1 MKSLLPVL
9 NEYIRSQESLDLAL
23 QFLIVLIT
31 LLLLFVI
38 VLAFFVLILRI
49 KNNRRA
55 RFWSRMEKQWNEHL
69 FDYLS
74 SEDRQ
79 WTIPITRREQL
90 YFLQF
95 LLRMTYRLQGVERER
110 LVELARPYL
119 PLIAKRTRRSSPE
132 TRARAI
138 QTLGIFGLPEYEGL
152 ILQALNDFSPVV
164 SMLAAR
170 TLANTQNSRYCPSI
184 LSILHR
190 FDFWSMNYLS
200 SLLTSFGADIIPD
213 LERTLQNQEES
224 IRVRIACCEALRSL
238 NSLSSSP
245 IAAAVIRDNS
255 DPDLTAAALRLLKET
270 GTDKH
275 ADFVRPFVDS
285 EEFILRAHA
294 FSALAQL
301 GNNSDIPVLEKG
313 LDDPVSW
320 VAIQAGRALL
330 SLGGLD
336 ILEKISH
343 SNHPRAILAQ
353 QLLRKP

>member
-9 NEYIRSQESLDLAL
+9 NEYVRSQETLDLVL
-23 QFLIVLIT
+23 QFLIALIA
-31 LLLLFVI
+31 LLLVFVI
-38 VLAFFVLILRI
+38 ILAVFVLLLRI

-55 RFWSRMEKQWNEHL
+55 RFWARVEKRWNEHL

-74 SEDRQ
+74 DEDSH
-79 WTIPITRREQL
+79 WEISIAKRERL

-95 LLRMTYRLQGVERER
+95 LLRMTYRLQGSEKEK
-110 LVELARPYL
+110 LVTLAQPYL
-119 PLIAKRTRRSSPE
+119 PLIANRIKRSSPE

-138 QTLGIFGLPEYEGL
+138 QTLGIFGLPEYEEP
-152 ILQALNDFSPVV
+152 ILNALSDTSPVV

-170 TLANTQNSRYCPSI
+170 TLANTQNPRYCPSI

-200 SLLTSFGADIIPD
+200 SMLTSFGSDIIPD
-213 LERTLQNQEES
+213 LERTLQNRNES

-238 NSLSSSP
+238 NSLSSAP
-245 IAAAVIRDNS
+245 IAETVVQENP

-270 GTDKH
+270 GTDKQ
-275 ADFVRPFVDS
+275 ADTVRSLVESD
-285 EEFILRAHA
+285 EFILRAHA

-301 GNNSDIPVLEKG
+301 GNATDYTLLEKG

-320 VAIQAGRALL
+320 VAIHAGQALL
-330 SLGGLD
+330 ALGGLN
-336 ILEKISH
+336 ILEKISRTK
-343 SNHPRAILAQ
+343 HPRATLAR
-353 QLLRKP
+353 QLLRKA